1 MQLVPLVHD
10 TELSSSPPPGWRG
23 DGLGTTCQVRPF
35 HRSARVKF
43 WKPEVPGICPRNQ
56 PTAMQLAALGQDTS
70 LRLALITDCAV
81 AADAGPA
88 IRAARQPADSTASS
102 RGVSLRRVSGCPF
115 SATATSEC
123 LLQRTEPADGAFC
136 HGNLRVL
143 TPTHR

>member
-1 MQLVPLVHD
+1 MHLVPLVHD

-23 DGLGTTCQVRPF
+23 DGLGRTCQVRPF

-81 AADAGPA
+81 AAEAGPPSGPRGSRPTA
-88 IRAARQPADSTASS
+88 PRAAVESVCA
-102 RGVSLRRVSGCPF
+102 G
-115 SATATSEC
+115 
-123 LLQRTEPADGAFC
+123 
-136 HGNLRVL
+136 
-143 TPTHR
+143 